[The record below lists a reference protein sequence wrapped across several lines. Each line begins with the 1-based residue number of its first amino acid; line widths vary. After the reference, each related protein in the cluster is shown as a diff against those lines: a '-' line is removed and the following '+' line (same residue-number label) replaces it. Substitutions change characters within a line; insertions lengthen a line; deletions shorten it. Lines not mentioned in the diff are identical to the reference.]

1 MGPTTDVL
9 KRIETAIG
17 VTCLALMFLIICL
30 NVFMRY
36 VLTAPI
42 FWAEEMSNFLFVWAG
57 FLSCAHVLADDRHLR
72 VTLFVG
78 LLPAAVRRWIALAMT
93 VLLTVVFGT
102 FIWPSVVALE
112 SLNVTA
118 ALQMPELYPYA
129 ILPLVMTLCFVHSA
143 IRVLSIGMHI
153 ASGGRETAS

>member
-1 MGPTTDVL
+1 MGPTDVL
-9 KRIETAIG
+9 KRVEMAIG

-42 FWAEEMSNFLFVWAG
+42 FWAEEVSNFMFVWAG
-57 FLSCAHVLADDRHLR
+57 FLSCAHVLADDRHIR

-93 VLLTVVFGT
+93 VILTVVFGS
-102 FIWPSVVALE
+102 FVWPSLVALE

-118 ALQMPELYPYA
+118 ALQMPEFYPYA
-129 ILPLVMTLCFVHSA
+129 ILPIVMTLCFVHSA

-153 ASGGRETAS
+153 VSGTRETAS